1 MENLHYNLSEEE
13 FSKSK
18 KVMLWAFAF
27 IFFLAGLGTIL
38 LTGYISLSVAPFGIC
53 IVVSIIAGMATFSRK
68 DHYFVIDN
76 EKIEF
81 KYGMFN
87 PQKTTYLWNDIV
99 EITFPHKQKKVKIG
113 LKNNTSAIINLTWI
127 QKKKSSHLRKHFFY
141 AAKEKNINIIKTQV
155 LS

>member
-18 KVMLWAFAF
+18 KVMLWVFAF
-27 IFFLAGLGTIL
+27 IFFLAGLGTIFI
-38 LTGYISLSVAPFGIC
+38 TGYISLSAAPFGIS
-53 IVVSIIAGMATFSRK
+53 IVAGIIAGMATFSRK

-81 KYGMFN
+81 NYGMFN
-87 PQKTTYLWNDIV
+87 PQKTTYLWNDII
-99 EITFPHKQKKVKIG
+99 EITFPHKQKKVKLE

-127 QKKKSSHLRKHFFY
+127 QKKKSSHLRKHLFY
-141 AAKEKNINIIKTQV
+141 AAKEKNINIIKVQV

>member
-18 KVMLWAFAF
+18 KVMLWVFAF
-27 IFFLAGLGTIL
+27 IFFLAGLGTIFI
-38 LTGYISLSVAPFGIC
+38 TGYISLSTAPFGIS
-53 IVVSIIAGMATFSRK
+53 IVAGIIAGMATFARK

-87 PQKTTYLWNDIV
+87 PQKTTYLWNDII
-99 EITFPHKQKKVKIG
+99 EITFPHKQKKVKLK
-113 LKNNTSAIINLTWI
+113 LKNNAPAVINLTWI
-127 QKKKSSHLRKHFFY
+127 QKKKSSHLRKHLFY
-141 AAKEKNINIIKTQV
+141 AAKEKNINIIKVQV

>member
-27 IFFLAGLGTIL
+27 LFLLAGLGTIFI
-38 LTGYISLSVAPFGIC
+38 TGYISLSAAPFGIC
-53 IVVSIIAGMATFSRK
+53 IAVGIIAGMATFSKK

-87 PQKTTYLWNDIV
+87 PQKTTYLWNEIV
-99 EITFPHKQKKVKIG
+99 EITFPHKQKKVKIE

-127 QKKKSSHLRKHFFY
+127 QKKKSSHLRKHLFY
-141 AAKEKNINIIKTQV
+141 AASEKKINIIKTQV